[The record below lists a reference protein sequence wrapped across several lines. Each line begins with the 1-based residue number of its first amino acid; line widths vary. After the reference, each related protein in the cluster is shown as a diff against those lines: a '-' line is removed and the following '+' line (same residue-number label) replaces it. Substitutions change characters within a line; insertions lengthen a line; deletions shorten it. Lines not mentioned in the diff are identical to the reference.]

1 MLEAKLEP
9 EVMKNLEINEHD
21 WKKRKNII
29 SFKRL
34 SKGEKFELQSSYLLL
49 IFGNLTLD
57 GNSYIQGCFKIIDKA
72 LVEGPAK
79 IYYTNLASLSEM

>member
-1 MLEAKLEP
+1 MFEAKLDP

-34 SKGEKFELQSSYLLL
+34 SKG
-49 IFGNLTLD
+49 
-57 GNSYIQGCFKIIDKA
+57 
-72 LVEGPAK
+72 
-79 IYYTNLASLSEM
+79 